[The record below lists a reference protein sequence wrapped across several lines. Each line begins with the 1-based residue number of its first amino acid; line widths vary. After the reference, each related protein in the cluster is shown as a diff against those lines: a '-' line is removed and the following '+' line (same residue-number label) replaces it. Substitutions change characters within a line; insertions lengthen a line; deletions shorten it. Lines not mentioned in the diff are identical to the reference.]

1 MKSNQTKGLMAR
13 RLVYYC
19 ITALSITL
27 VRALVLKTLS
37 IFTDVSMDLSDVLTY
52 AASVFGGELL
62 MLLCK
67 RIFAKP
73 KSQETEGDENN
84 GQDC

>member
-27 VRALVLKTLS
+27 VWALVLKTLS

>member
-1 MKSNQTKGLMAR
+1 MKSKQTKGLMAR

-27 VRALVLKTLS
+27 VWALVLKTLS

-73 KSQETEGDENN
+73 KSQETEGDESN

>member
-1 MKSNQTKGLMAR
+1 MAR
-13 RLVYYC
+13 QLVYYC
-19 ITALSITL
+19 IIALSITL
-27 VRALVLKTLS
+27 LWALVLKTIS
-37 IFTDVSMDLSDVLTY
+37 VFTDITIDLTDVLTY
-52 AASVFGGELL
+52 AATVFGGELL

-73 KSQETEGDENN
+73 TPQDAEGGEND

>member
-27 VRALVLKTLS
+27 VWALVLKTLS

-73 KSQETEGDENN
+73 KSQETEGDESN

>member
-1 MKSNQTKGLMAR
+1 MKSKQTKGIMAR

-27 VRALVLKTLS
+27 VWALVLKTLS
-37 IFTDVSMDLSDVLTY
+37 IFTDVSMDLSDILTY

-73 KSQETEGDENN
+73 KSQEIEGDENN

>member
-1 MKSNQTKGLMAR
+1 MKSKQTKGIMAR

-27 VRALVLKTLS
+27 VWALVLKTLS
-37 IFTDVSMDLSDVLTY
+37 IFTDVSMDLSDILTY

-73 KSQETEGDENN
+73 KTQEIEGGEND

>member
-1 MKSNQTKGLMAR
+1 MKSKQTKGLMAR
-13 RLVYYC
+13 GLVYYC

-27 VRALVLKTLS
+27 VWALVLKTLS

>member
-1 MKSNQTKGLMAR
+1 MAR
-13 RLVYYC
+13 QLVYYC
-19 ITALSITL
+19 IIALSITL
-27 VRALVLKTLS
+27 LWALVLKTIS
-37 IFTDVSMDLSDVLTY
+37 VFTDITIDLTDVLTY
-52 AASVFGGELL
+52 AATVFGGELL

-73 KSQETEGDENN
+73 KSQEIEGGEND

>member
-1 MKSNQTKGLMAR
+1 MKPIKTKGLMAR

-27 VRALVLKTLS
+27 VWALVLKTIS
-37 IFTDVSMDLSDVLTY
+37 IFTDISIDLTDVLTY

-73 KSQETEGDENN
+73 KPQETEGDENN
-84 GQDC
+84 GQDY